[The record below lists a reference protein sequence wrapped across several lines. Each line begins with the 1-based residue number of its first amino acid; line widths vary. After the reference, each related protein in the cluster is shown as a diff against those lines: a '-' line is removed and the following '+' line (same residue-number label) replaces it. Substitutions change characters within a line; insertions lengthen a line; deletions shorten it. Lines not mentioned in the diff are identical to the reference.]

1 MISAVDLI
9 DIELHDYGWQAI
21 VGSFGFLTDR
31 FPEPKLNV
39 HTIDIAT
46 KKAVNFM
53 VDHLSENY
61 DISADDAYMPY
72 LLVGDLKIAEV
83 VDIPNMF
90 VTMHF
95 PKSILD
101 QL

>member
-1 MISAVDLI
+1 
-9 DIELHDYGWQAI
+9 
-21 VGSFGFLTDR
+21 
-31 FPEPKLNV
+31 
-39 HTIDIAT
+39 
-46 KKAVNFM
+46 M

-83 VDIPNMF
+83 VDVPNML